1 VERFTI
7 APFGVTG
14 ASIVLGDDQASDPRT
29 TVLAPPLPAPRVEVQ
44 TVMPVRAK
52 RAVTYA
58 RGNVVCPYT
67 WQVTRTHTSIAAAVA
82 FVRDHS
88 KSIAASCVLGQFI
101 LRRTCFGVSM
111 QSVGALRG
119 WRCTRQV
126 GCKTWFEYEW
136 QGSPFE

>member
-1 VERFTI
+1 MERFSI

-14 ASIVLGDDQASDPRT
+14 GAIVLGDDQLSDPRT
-29 TVLAPPLPAPRVEVQ
+29 TIVAPPNPEARVEVQ
-44 TVMPVRAK
+44 TVMPIRAK

-58 RGNVVCPYT
+58 RGNAVVPYR
-67 WQVTRTHTSIAAAVA
+67 WQVTRTHASIPAAIT
-82 FVRDHS
+82 FVRDHT
-88 KSIAASCVLGQFI
+88 KSIAASCALGQFV

-111 QSVGALRG
+111 QSVGALRS

-136 QGSPFE
+136 QGTPFE